1 MYLLLIGIYG
11 AQQVGEVLELHHALS
26 LYGCVSM
33 VM

>member
-11 AQQVGEVLELHHALS
+11 AQQVGEVLELHHGVS
-26 LYGCVSM
+26 LDGYVSM